1 MVFPVSS
8 VMLDRIENYR
18 GTSRAH
24 SGPLM
29 DFIERRPTPQRNV
42 EVLND
47 AVDLYRYFDCADNA
61 EFPYGCVERT
71 VDRDLPRAI
80 DDLRRHDEA
89 LRRVM
94 DTVEMPDRL
103 AENLIMFIRQND
115 GTLSRRR
122 RESKFAKLRD
132 DEVRT
137 LEAIVRE
144 AFEGYAER

>member
-1 MVFPVSS
+1 MVASS
-8 VMLDRIENYR
+8 ARSTAILARE
-18 GTSRAH
+18 
-24 SGPLM
+24 
-29 DFIERRPTPQRNV
+29 
-42 EVLND
+42 
-47 AVDLYRYFDCADNA
+47 
-61 EFPYGCVERT
+61 
-71 VDRDLPRAI
+71 I
-80 DDLRRHDEA
+80 DDLRRHNEA

-122 RESKFAKLRD
+122 REGEFAKLRD